1 MSMVIAQIRRCRPR
15 TKTRLM
21 SHLLGV
27 LAIRIHGQALDVKA
41 TFMAIGTPG
50 DPKELF
56 SYPVGNSLAESLD
69 VHHK

>member
-1 MSMVIAQIRRCRPR
+1 MSMVIVQIGRCGGIQ
-15 TKTRLM
+15 RLM
-21 SHLLGV
+21 SPPLGV
-27 LAIRIHGQALDVKA
+27 RPIRIHGQALDVKA